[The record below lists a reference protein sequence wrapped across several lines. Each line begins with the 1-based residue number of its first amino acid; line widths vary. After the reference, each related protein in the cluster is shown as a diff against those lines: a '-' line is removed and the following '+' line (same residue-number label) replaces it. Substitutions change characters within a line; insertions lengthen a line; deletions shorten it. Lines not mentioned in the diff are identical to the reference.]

1 MAQHNLIERSK
12 YIPVRLT
19 HEERKKLRL
28 VEAALNVSEYT
39 NHVDN
44 GNFFGK
50 TKRIHAQL
58 NDICAIL
65 SGLLVARFDKEMWN
79 DFF

>member
-1 MAQHNLIERSK
+1 MQKLNIIERSK

-28 VEAALNVSEYT
+28 VEAALSVSEYT

-44 GNFFGK
+44 GSYFGK

-65 SGLLVARFDKEMWN
+65 SGLLVARFELFEKPV
-79 DFF
+79 